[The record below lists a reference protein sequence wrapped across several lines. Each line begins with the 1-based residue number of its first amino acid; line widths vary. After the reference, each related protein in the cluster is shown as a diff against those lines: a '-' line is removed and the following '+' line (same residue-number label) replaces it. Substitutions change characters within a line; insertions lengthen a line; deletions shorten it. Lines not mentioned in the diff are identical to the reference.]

1 LYVLWFKS
9 KHTSCIYLIL
19 KWKST
24 CFIL

>member
-9 KHTSCIYLIL
+9 QHTSCIYLIL